1 MTTYKLLSAFSAKA
15 MNKLVTKAVDDGWE
29 LYLGLVVGYP
39 ILYQWVAKQPEP
51 EEDVLAIMLGSLKPK
66 K

>member
-1 MTTYKLLSAFSAKA
+1 MTTYRLLSALSAKA

-39 ILYQWVAKQPEP
+39 ILYQWVAKQPEE
-51 EEDVLAIMLGSLKPK
+51 EEDELAKMLDLLEKRK
-66 K
+66 